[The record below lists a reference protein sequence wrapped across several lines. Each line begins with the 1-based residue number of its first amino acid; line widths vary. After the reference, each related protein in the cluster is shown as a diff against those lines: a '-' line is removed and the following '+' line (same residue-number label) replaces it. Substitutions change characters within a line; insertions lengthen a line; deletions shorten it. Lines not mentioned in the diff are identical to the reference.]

1 MSSKRWAVVAA
12 GILIAG
18 VVAADVLRGQFA
30 SYDSF
35 EATTLA
41 GDRWRLDDYRGQQP
55 VLVVFGATWCQ
66 PCHIEFPHIA
76 RLYGEYH
83 DRGLEVVMVSTDDA
97 STLKADPN
105 FGQAPFPVLPNS
117 PEIFQRWRA
126 ESLPYT
132 VLLGRDGRVAAVYS
146 GYSAGHM
153 KNLEQRIAALTAG

>member
-66 PCHIEFPHIA
+66 PCHIEFPLHRA
-76 RLYGEYH
+76 PVR
-83 DRGLEVVMVSTDDA
+83 RV
-97 STLKADPN
+97 PRPR
-105 FGQAPFPVLPNS
+105 FG
-117 PEIFQRWRA
+117 
-126 ESLPYT
+126 
-132 VLLGRDGRVAAVYS
+132 GGDGQYR
-146 GYSAGHM
+146 
-153 KNLEQRIAALTAG
+153 

>member
-66 PCHIEFPHIA
+66 PCHMLAPTIEQLA
-76 RLYGEYH
+76 ETYG
-83 DRGLEVVMVSTDDA
+83 DRITVAKVDIDA
-97 STLKADPN
+97 AKALAT
-105 FGQAPFPVLPNS
+105 QYAVNS
-117 PEIFQRWRA
+117 IP
-126 ESLPYT
+126 T
-132 VLLGRDGRVAAVYS
+132 VLLFKDGEVA
-146 GYSAGHM
+146 G
-153 KNLEQRIAALTAG
+153 RIAGVHPQQDYATAIDALLD